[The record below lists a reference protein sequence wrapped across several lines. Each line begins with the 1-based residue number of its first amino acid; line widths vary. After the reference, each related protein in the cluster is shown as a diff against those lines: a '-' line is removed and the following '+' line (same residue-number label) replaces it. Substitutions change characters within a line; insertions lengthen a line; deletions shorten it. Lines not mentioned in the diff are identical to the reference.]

1 MFKKYPTDIQPDWY
15 NIVNIYN
22 IGLIDLNNGR
32 FPFLSVFSLNCLKK
46 QTLAFKKLTPIIE
59 KLKILNRFKSC
70 PLKASK
76 SKWSVPLAIA
86 TIKIALF
93 KNHCM
98 CKYNENVCAL
108 FNSRSKC
115 YLDKGPKKKK
125 KKGLYFVF
133 FFNLFS
139 LMKHID
145 LRTWRATHALIL
157 YHFFLEMHS
166 SNNWNDLYISYTIC
180 SLFKSIFPRFGIPSM
195 NRSTKLLFIF

>member
-1 MFKKYPTDIQPDWY
+1 MYTILDW
-15 NIVNIYN
+15 
-22 IGLIDLNNGR
+22 LIWIMVD
-32 FPFLSVFSLNCLKK
+32 FHFFLAFSLNCLKK
-46 QTLAFKKLTPIIE
+46 QTLAFKKLTAIIE
-59 KLKILNRFKSC
+59 KLKILNGFKSC

-93 KNHCM
+93 KNHYM

-115 YLDKGPKKKK
+115 CLGKGAPKKRI
-125 KKGLYFVF
+125 VF
-133 FFNLFS
+133 WFFLNLFS

-145 LRTWRATHALIL
+145 LCTWRATHALIL

-195 NRSTKLLFIF
+195 NRSAKLLFTF